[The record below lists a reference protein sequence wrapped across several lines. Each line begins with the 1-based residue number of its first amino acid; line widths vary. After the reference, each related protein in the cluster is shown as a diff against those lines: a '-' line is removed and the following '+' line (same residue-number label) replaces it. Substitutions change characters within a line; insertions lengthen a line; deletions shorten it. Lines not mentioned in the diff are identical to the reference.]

1 MQENWQVATNKHKN
15 ELQKNKIKKQI
26 KEKRQR
32 DQQYEQTKVNPGSSP
47 LLQAASISR
56 SPEWLRAQSCKRSY
70 YIMTNALRED
80 LENVEV
86 NWKEKL
92 PWCDQ
97 QKFGLRKHWLEQQL
111 LLEENCKIKK

>member
-1 MQENWQVATNKHKN
+1 MHMLENWQQISIRMNFKKWKTNKR
-15 ELQKNKIKKQI
+15 KKTEI
-26 KEKRQR
+26 NSMSR
-32 DQQYEQTKVNPGSSP
+32 DQQYEQTKANPGSSP

-56 SPEWLRAQSCKRSY
+56 SPEWLRAQSYKRSY

-92 PWCDQ
+92 P
-97 QKFGLRKHWLEQQL
+97 
-111 LLEENCKIKK
+111 